1 MLEVNLTK
9 LNFDEEVLQSE
20 KLVLVDFWATWC
32 GPCKMI
38 APVLEQIA
46 EEYKEKVKIGKVNVD
61 EESEIARQ
69 YQILSIPTLILFK
82 NGKIMNVS
90 VGFHSKSE
98 IEKIIQQNSF

>member
-9 LNFDEEVLQSE
+9 LNFEEEVLQSE
-20 KLVLVDFWATWC
+20 KLVLVDFWANWC

-82 NGKIMNVS
+82 KGKIMNVS

>member
-9 LNFDEEVLQSE
+9 LNFEEEVLQSE

-61 EESEIARQ
+61 EESEIAGQ

-90 VGFHSKSE
+90 VGFRSKSE